1 MKLMIRQ
8 SAAAAPVI
16 AIDAISASNPVL
28 DVMSPPSPRDTRCR
42 RGPRGHDAGYAT
54 SPRIQAVT
62 PRLTIHPGTFGQRMR
77 RPGARGSLQDRRQ
90 AGARRDWT

>member
-28 DVMSPPSPRDTRCR
+28 DVMSPPTR
-42 RGPRGHDAGYAT
+42 GIPDAA
-54 SPRIQAVT
+54 
-62 PRLTIHPGTFGQRMR
+62 
-77 RPGARGSLQDRRQ
+77 GARGRMTQVTQPAVAFKPL
-90 AGARRDWT
+90 TPC